1 VSSVNIK
8 KRKELIKNVC
18 TDRKRLTEHK
28 GIILIMAGYPKNRAE
43 KATNPLPGVPIDREK
58 LKKEIIKQN
67 GNLTRVA
74 MAFKCARNSIRR
86 IVSTDPEIKEVLE
99 EARERIVDE
108 VEDAFTKRAI
118 AGDTTASI
126 FFLKT
131 RGRERGYDQDFRAD
145 LEAVTRAAM
154 SFALNK
160 SRNPAETD

>member
-1 VSSVNIK
+1 
-8 KRKELIKNVC
+8 
-18 TDRKRLTEHK
+18 
-28 GIILIMAGYPKNRAE
+28 MAGYPKQIAD
-43 KATNPLPGVPIDREK
+43 KAKNPLPGVPIDREK
-58 LKKEIIKQN
+58 LKIEIIKQN

-74 MAFKCARNSIRR
+74 LAFKCARNSIKR
-86 IVSTDPEIKEVLE
+86 IVATDPEIKEVLE
-99 EARERIVDE
+99 EARERTIDE

-145 LEAVTRAAM
+145 IEAVTRAAM

-160 SRNPAETD
+160 SRNPAEDNE